1 MAEREMDM
9 GGNTGWVRRGGAVVV
24 AVAVAGLVT
33 GCGTAGGRAGD
44 GNGRTSA
51 GDGGQVKTSD
61 TFTSKVAE
69 ATGKCSEVE
78 VSLGEAKPAES
89 GTGMRLPLTMTNTGG
104 EACLLRGYPGARLQG
119 QDSQSW
125 DLVRS
130 GDETK
135 DVKDVQ
141 LAPGGTTTA
150 YLTYLPEKGD
160 NRWDVVTLVVTPP
173 NTDDSQEFRWPGGS
187 VLRQDAA
194 THPGT
199 YVGPVGAWGA
209 GGA

>member
-1 MAEREMDM
+1 MR
-9 GGNTGWVRRGGAVVV
+9 GNASWVRRGGAVVA
-24 AVAVAGLVT
+24 AVAVVGLVT
-33 GCGTAGGRAGD
+33 GCGAVGQ
-44 GNGRTSA
+44 RT
-51 GDGGQVKTSD
+51 GDGGGTTQSSGAPQVKTPD
-61 TFTSKVAE
+61 TFTSNVAGATEKCVKV
-69 ATGKCSEVE
+69 K
-78 VSLGEAKPAES
+78 VSLGEAKPSEN
-89 GTGMRLPLTMTNTGG
+89 GNGQMRLPLTMTNTGG
-104 EACLLRGYPGARLQG
+104 TACLLRGYPGARLQG
-119 QDSQSW
+119 QDSQAW
-125 DLVRS
+125 DLLRS

-173 NTDDSQEFRWPGGS
+173 NTDDSQSFRWPGGS

-194 THPGT
+194 TRPGT
-199 YVGPVGAWGA
+199 YIGPVGTWGA

>member
-1 MAEREMDM
+1 MTERKFDM
-9 GGNTGWVRRGGAVVV
+9 RWNTGWVRRGGA

-33 GCGTAGGRAGD
+33 ACGTAGG
-44 GNGRTSA
+44 NGGTA
-51 GDGGQVKTSD
+51 PKDGGPVATAD
-61 TFTSKVAE
+61 TFTSNIADATEKCAKVKVA
-69 ATGKCSEVE
+69 
-78 VSLGEAKPAES
+78 LGEAKPVE
-89 GTGMRLPLTMTNTGG
+89 GGKEQMKLPLTMTNSGAA
-104 EACLLRGYPGARLQG
+104 ACLLRGYPGARLQG
-119 QDSQSW
+119 QDSQAW
-125 DLVRS
+125 DLMRS
-130 GDETK
+130 GDEVK

-173 NTDDSQEFRWPGGS
+173 NTDDSQTFRWPGGS

-194 THPGT
+194 THPAT
-199 YVGPVGAWGA
+199 YIGPVGTWGA

>member
-1 MAEREMDM
+1 MRGD
-9 GGNTGWVRRGGAVVV
+9 TGWVRRGGAVVA
-24 AVAVAGLVT
+24 AVAVAGLVAA
-33 GCGTAGGRAGD
+33 CGTAGERDGGGSKSGGD
-44 GNGRTSA
+44 GSQPKA
-51 GDGGQVKTSD
+51 SD
-61 TFTSKVAE
+61 TFTSNVADASEKCTKV
-69 ATGKCSEVE
+69 K
-78 VSLGEAKPAES
+78 VSPGEAKAAEN
-89 GTGMRLPLTMTNTGG
+89 GNGQMRLPLTMTNTGG
-104 EACLLRGYPGARLQG
+104 AACLLRGYPGARLQG
-119 QDSQSW
+119 QDSQAW
-125 DLVRS
+125 DLMRA

-141 LAPGGTTTA
+141 LTPGGTTTA

-173 NTDDSQEFRWPGGS
+173 NTADSQSFRWPGGS

-199 YVGPVGAWGA
+199 YIGPVGAWGA